1 MKGMKAPRHPERGI
15 AESKDPMKKAGNSVY
30 DQEEILRL
38 GYASLRMT
46 GWRHSFI
53 SFISFIYL

>member
-38 GYASLRMT
+38 RSEERRVEKECRSRWSPY
-46 GWRHSFI
+46 H
-53 SFISFIYL
+53 